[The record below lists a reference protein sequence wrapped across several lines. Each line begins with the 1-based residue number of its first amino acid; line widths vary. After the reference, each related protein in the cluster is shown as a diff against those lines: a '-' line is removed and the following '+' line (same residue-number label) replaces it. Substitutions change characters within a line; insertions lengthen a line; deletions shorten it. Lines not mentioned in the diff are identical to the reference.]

1 MTMTAEE
8 RALLIERCV
17 SAHRRVD
24 PRGERQHAPEFY
36 DLEED
41 DRARVFDAT
50 LEQRRIE
57 AALSESGRSTTVAA
71 VLAAIPRRGP

>member
-1 MTMTAEE
+1 VTPEE
-8 RALLIERCV
+8 KLLLIERCV

-24 PRGERQHAPEFY
+24 PRGERLHAPEFY

-57 AALSESGRSTTVAA
+57 AALSPTGRSSTVAA
-71 VLAAIPRRGP
+71 VLAAIRRVGP

>member
-1 MTMTAEE
+1 MTAEE